1 MKDLLA
7 LSETIGT
14 FSPAAG
20 YAADLA
26 RILGASATAL
36 FVVEAGAAPTS
47 FDPAVVSLLEAQV
60 RDTLQ
65 RGRNESGAWE
75 RVLRERG
82 APAGTWQVA
91 SGPPFDAVRIASAW
105 HDALVFDL
113 VRHDLASV
121 GRAARFMTGCGL
133 PCFVVPDG
141 YGNRA
146 RLDRV
151 AVAVNGSPESI
162 RALHASLPLL
172 AHAGHVVLMRGR
184 RRAPLLAT
192 LAEPPLFDCEAHLER
207 HGIRWERRRLED
219 PEQASGEEILAAAE
233 AAGADLLVMG
243 AYGRN
248 RVAETV
254 FGGATWHAL
263 RHTRI
268 ALFTRH

>member
-7 LSETIGT
+7 LSDTIGT

-26 RILGASATAL
+26 RVLGASTTGL
-36 FVVEAGAAPTS
+36 FVVESGAPPTS

-65 RGRNESGAWE
+65 RARNERVAWD
-75 RVLRERG
+75 RLLRERG

-91 SGPPFDAVRIASAW
+91 TGPTYDAVRVASAW

-113 VRHDLASV
+113 VRNDLASV
-121 GRAARFMTGCGL
+121 AQAARFMTGCGL

-141 YGNRA
+141 YGERA
-146 RLDRV
+146 KLDRV

-184 RRAPLLAT
+184 RRAPLLAALT
-192 LAEPPLFDCEAHLER
+192 DPPLFECEAHLER
-207 HGIRWERRRLED
+207 HGIRWERHRLED
-219 PEQASGEEILAAAE
+219 PEQASGDEILAAAE
-233 AAGADLLVMG
+233 SAGADLLVMG
-243 AYGRN
+243 AYGRMRLAE
-248 RVAETV
+248 RVL
-254 FGGATWHAL
+254 GGATLHAL
-263 RHTRI
+263 KHSRVPLLMRH
-268 ALFTRH
+268 